1 MLIAKYSRRFKN
13 DFKVAYKA
21 DPSAADDLRAVLK
34 ILLAGR
40 SLPPA
45 YRQHKLLGEFS
56 ECLECH
62 LRPDLLLVYKINKG
76 ELTLLL
82 LRLGSHSRIF
92 G

>member
-1 MLIAKYSRRFKN
+1 MLIAKYSRRFKK
-13 DFKVAYKA
+13 DFKVAVKA
-21 DPSAADDLRAVLK
+21 DPAVADELRAVLD
-34 ILLAGR
+34 ILLSSR
-40 SLPPA
+40 SLPPE

-76 ELTLLL
+76 ELLLFL
-82 LRLGSHSRIF
+82 LRLGPHSRIF